1 MDIEKIAN
9 AIELDAGEGLPELRQ
24 ALRDAATLTGRVT
37 TAEQLLVRSTRAK
50 LGMSQADFAAR
61 IGTPAATLR
70 DWEQGRFVPPGAVL
84 CLLRLLTAHPALSN
98 ELAEA

>member
-37 TAEQLLVRSTRAK
+37 TAEQLLVRSTR
-50 LGMSQADFAAR
+50 G
-61 IGTPAATLR
+61 
-70 DWEQGRFVPPGAVL
+70 
-84 CLLRLLTAHPALSN
+84 
-98 ELAEA
+98 